1 MRIDQLSVFL
11 ENKPGMLC
19 DMAGILAENEIDISS
34 ISLADTSGFGI
45 VRLIVNDPQKAKDI
59 LGCAGIVG
67 KITPVSALAM
77 NDSPGSLSGIL
88 QLLADE
94 KINVE
99 YMYACVSPRSGQALM
114 VMQTDDIAKTER
126 VLDRNHLNS
135 VSPADIYR
143 I

>member
-19 DMAGILAENEIDISS
+19 DMTGILAENEIDISA

-45 VRLIVNDPQKAKDI
+45 VRLIVDDPQKAKDI

-67 KITPVSALAM
+67 KLTPVSALAM

>member
-11 ENKPGMLC
+11 ENKPGVLC
-19 DMAGILAENEIDISS
+19 EMTGILAENGIDISA

-45 VRLIVNDPQKAKDI
+45 VRLIVDDPMKAKDI

-67 KITPVSALAM
+67 KITPVSAVAM
-77 NDSPGSLSGIL
+77 NDSPGSLSAIL
-88 QLLADE
+88 QLMADE

-99 YMYACVSPRSGQALM
+99 YMYACVSTRSGKALM
-114 VMQTDDIAKTER
+114 VLQTDSIVRTEAL
-126 VLDRNHLNS
+126 LDRNGLNS
-135 VSPADIYR
+135 VSPTDIYR